1 MPGISR
7 VGVDKAG
14 GVVTGN
20 LAPTVFVN
28 GSPIVVKGAAI
39 AGHGNGPHAGPVMDE
54 ASVDVFACGIGIC
67 RTGDLAT
74 CGHPITGS
82 STVLT
87 GFYPNPGLARFG
99 ISKFGIIKLG

>member
-1 MPGISR
+1 MPGIAR

-39 AGHGNGPHAGPVMDE
+39 AGHGLGPHAGPVMDE
-54 ASVDVFACGIGIC
+54 ASTDVFACGIAIC
-67 RTGDLAT
+67 RSGDLAT
-74 CGHPITGS
+74 CGHPVSGS
-82 STVLT
+82 DNVLT
-87 GFYPNPGLARFG
+87 GFYPNPGPGLFG
-99 ISKFGIIKLG
+99 VSTFGKVKAG

>member
-1 MPGISR
+1 MPGIAR

-28 GSPIVVKGAAI
+28 GSPIVVKGATI
-39 AGHGNGPHAGPVMDE
+39 AGHGNGPHSAPTMTE

-67 RTGDLAT
+67 RTGDLAS
-74 CGHPITGS
+74 CGHAITGS
-82 STVLT
+82 SNVLT
-87 GFYPNPGLARFG
+87 GFYPNPGPTRFG
-99 ISKFGIIKLG
+99 ISKFGIEKVG

>member
-7 VGVDKAG
+7 VGIDKAG

-28 GSPIVVKGAAI
+28 GAPIVVKGATI
-39 AGHGNGPHAGPVMDE
+39 EPHGPQPHGSPVMDE
-54 ASVDVFACGIGIC
+54 ASVDVFANGIGIC

-82 STVLT
+82 RNVLT
-87 GFYPNPGLARFG
+87 GFYPNPGPTRFG
-99 ISKFGIIKLG
+99 VSKFGIEKLG

>member
-14 GVVTGN
+14 GVITGN

-39 AGHGNGPHAGPVMDE
+39 AGHGNGPHAAPVMDE
-54 ASVDVFACGIGIC
+54 ASADVFAHGIAIC
-67 RTGDLAT
+67 RSGDLAT
-74 CGHPITGS
+74 CGHAISGS
-82 STVLT
+82 GNVLT
-87 GFYPNPGLARFG
+87 GFYPNPGTGLFG
-99 ISKFGIIKLG
+99 VSTFGKVKAG

>member
-1 MPGISR
+1 MPGIAR

-28 GSPIVVKGAAI
+28 GSPIVVKGATVAP
-39 AGHGNGPHAGPVMDE
+39 HGRAPHASSVMDE
-54 ASVDVFACGIGIC
+54 ASVDVFANGIGIC
-67 RTGDLAT
+67 RTGDLAS
-74 CGHPITGS
+74 CGHAISGS

-87 GFYPNPGLARFG
+87 GFYPNPGPTRFG
-99 ISKFGIIKLG
+99 ISKFGIEKVG

>member
-1 MPGISR
+1 MPGIAR

-54 ASVDVFACGIGIC
+54 ASADVFACGIAIC
-67 RTGDLAT
+67 RSGDLAT
-74 CGHPITGS
+74 CGHPISGS
-82 STVLT
+82 GNVLT
-87 GFYPNPGLARFG
+87 GFYPNPGTGLFG
-99 ISKFGIIKLG
+99 VSTFGKVKAG

>member
-14 GVVTGN
+14 GVVVGN

-39 AGHGNGPHAGPVMDE
+39 AGHGRSPHDAPVMEE
-54 ASVDVFACGIGIC
+54 AAADV
-67 RTGDLAT
+67 
-74 CGHPITGS
+74 
-82 STVLT
+82 
-87 GFYPNPGLARFG
+87 
-99 ISKFGIIKLG
+99 